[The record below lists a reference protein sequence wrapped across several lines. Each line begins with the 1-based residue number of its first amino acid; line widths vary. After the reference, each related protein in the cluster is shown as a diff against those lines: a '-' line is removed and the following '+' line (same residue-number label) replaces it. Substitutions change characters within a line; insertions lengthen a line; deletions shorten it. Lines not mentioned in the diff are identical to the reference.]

1 MPYVTSGLKNDSFSK
16 PAPQTLEEFLKESAS
31 EDNPSDREL
40 DEIISSLPEGEI
52 FPEELTGNS
61 LEELAT
67 ISSESVSSLLEVID
81 VTTALDTDP
90 ELSLDED
97 PELSLDELAK
107 PSLAELAGI
116 SLEEL
121 AEPSFGK
128 SAELSL
134 DEISSTTLEDEIS
147 LTSSFVEVPLSPSPQ
162 T

>member
-1 MPYVTSGLKNDSFSK
+1 MRANHYRFINFSIPFIDQGAIRNVGIK
-16 PAPQTLEEFLKESAS
+16 ERFLLKESAP

-40 DEIISSLPEGEI
+40 DEIISSLLEGEI

-81 VTTALDTDP
+81 VTAALDT
-90 ELSLDED
+90 D

-121 AEPSFGK
+121 AKPSFGK

-147 LTSSFVEVPLSPSPQ
+147 LTSSFEEVPLSPSPQ

>member
-1 MPYVTSGLKNDSFSK
+1 MRANHYRFINFSIPFIDQGAIRNVGIK
-16 PAPQTLEEFLKESAS
+16 ERFLLKESAS

-67 ISSESVSSLLEVID
+67 ISSKSVSSLLEVID
-81 VTTALDTDP
+81 VTAALDEDPELSLDTDP
-90 ELSLDED
+90 ELSLDE
-97 PELSLDELAK
+97 LAK
-107 PSLAELAGI
+107 
-116 SLEEL
+116 
-121 AEPSFGK
+121 PSFGK

-162 T
+162 A